1 MQAMAEEKKSS
12 QQGNSNKSSSYADK
26 KKTNGPSGHLVVQ
39 RKDRRSTEVG
49 RMELTRHTIPITHW
63 LSHCARTMRKM
74 ALHFKSF
81 AKKSWEKCTVFLKIN
96 LNPVKMEES
105 ELRCLLLLRLLML
118 QKDELKEKCR
128 SSSSLIIS
136 QQAKENSWFKE
147 NKPIDDTL
155 LFIHVIIHH
164 PLISCNNIE
173 ERWAMHYVICNQN
186 KDNICSKIYIVSV
199 EPNDEIHV

>member
-1 MQAMAEEKKSS
+1 
-12 QQGNSNKSSSYADK
+12 
-26 KKTNGPSGHLVVQ
+26 
-39 RKDRRSTEVG
+39 
-49 RMELTRHTIPITHW
+49 
-63 LSHCARTMRKM
+63 
-74 ALHFKSF
+74 
-81 AKKSWEKCTVFLKIN
+81 
-96 LNPVKMEES
+96 
-105 ELRCLLLLRLLML
+105 ML

-173 ERWAMHYVICNQN
+173 ER
-186 KDNICSKIYIVSV
+186 
-199 EPNDEIHV
+199 